1 MIEGGLAVMIE
12 QRRGGGDD
20 RERGRVKVMVERERG
35 VEVMIESERKGN
47 GRIEKGWR

>member
-20 RERGRVKVMVERERG
+20 RERGRVKVMVEKREGSGGDDRER
-35 VEVMIESERKGN
+35 EERQ
-47 GRIEKGWR
+47 W